1 MGYSFIIYWK
11 NDFMRI
17 TKIDLFLLATLSVL
31 SLPGCTPSTQWQT
44 SPTQQQSRADRDML
58 SYGTASQIKKGV
70 TTQEEIVRNFGAPN
84 ITTNNA
90 AGNEVWVYDR
100 ISTETQQDGWSEA
113 NRFQQFL
120 GIPLYPGTAGMSAQ
134 QSSSKYGGGRSSRSS
149 TLTVIIDFDKSKRV
163 SDYAVRATQ
172 F

>member
-1 MGYSFIIYWK
+1 
-11 NDFMRI
+11 
-17 TKIDLFLLATLSVL
+17 
-31 SLPGCTPSTQWQT
+31 
-44 SPTQQQSRADRDML
+44 ML